1 MHGKWFIP
9 KKPAMKTLIP
19 KSSYAVVILL
29 LMIFSASCSKMNE
42 EELPTEPVPINL
54 SEGQVSL
61 ISSGN
66 SFAFELFKSVL
77 NTSTEDE
84 NIIISPLSVSV
95 ALSMTLNGASG
106 QTHEDMVETLGISG
120 LSDVEINQAYRDLV
134 GALLE
139 VDKRVNMQIANSVWI
154 EQYFTPEK
162 PFIDVL
168 KEYYNAETGEFD
180 ITDPGA
186 PALVN
191 GWIEEKTNGLI
202 KNMIDRFS
210 DNTVML
216 LVNAIYFKARWQEQ
230 FDKSMTQQA
239 PFSKW
244 SGTSVSVPMMNQQET
259 FRISE
264 GNGFVFA
271 ELPYGQGNYVMDVL
285 LPVPG
290 AGTSSLLPLLD
301 DDQYRSL
308 VTGSG
313 PREADLSMPRF
324 KFGFKSR
331 LKDILTDMGMGVA
344 FTDQADFSRIS
355 ELDLLL
361 NEVLH
366 QAFIETN
373 EEGTEAAAATVV
385 EVGLT
390 SAPPEPMEIKLDHPF
405 LFLIRETTTNTIL
418 FMGRVSDPLAE

>member
-1 MHGKWFIP
+1 
-9 KKPAMKTLIP
+9 
-19 KSSYAVVILL
+19 
-29 LMIFSASCSKMNE
+29 
-42 EELPTEPVPINL
+42 
-54 SEGQVSL
+54 
-61 ISSGN
+61 
-66 SFAFELFKSVL
+66 
-77 NTSTEDE
+77 
-84 NIIISPLSVSV
+84 
-95 ALSMTLNGASG
+95 
-106 QTHEDMVETLGISG
+106 
-120 LSDVEINQAYRDLV
+120 
-134 GALLE
+134 
-139 VDKRVNMQIANSVWI
+139 
-154 EQYFTPEK
+154 
-162 PFIDVL
+162 
-168 KEYYNAETGEFD
+168 
-180 ITDPGA
+180 
-186 PALVN
+186 
-191 GWIEEKTNGLI
+191 
-202 KNMIDRFS
+202 
-210 DNTVML
+210 
-216 LVNAIYFKARWQEQ
+216 
-230 FDKSMTQQA
+230 
-239 PFSKW
+239 
-244 SGTSVSVPMMNQQET
+244 MMNQQET